1 VCLVVKTVIAIWEGL
16 STADVIL
23 LLDNVAVDLELKGEL
38 VTSELT
44 LRETLTSN
52 LININ
57 GNTNLGKFY

>member
-16 STADVIL
+16 STADVIQ
-23 LLDNVAVDLELKGEL
+23 L

>member
-16 STADVIL
+16 STADVIP
-23 LLDNVAVDLELKGEL
+23 LLDNVAADLELKGEL

-52 LININ
+52 SININ